1 MSKDS
6 EAKKLFSPDLSL
18 TLDQQDLLRTA
29 LSSNRPSATVGL
41 IPNASV
47 RVFNS
52 AKPSVN
58 RSNNIP
64 KQAQRNPDSSTNV
77 SRMRKSPLQVSPRSG
92 APGKLDDSPLIDS
105 EYDDTN
111 FDWDSSGDALFGS
124 LPGNLE
130 GDDNDIHDKRKNPGG
145 EEDEEGS
152 GGKRQEG
159 EDKTAK
165 RPGRKPLTGGEPTT
179 VSHHQ
184 LG

>member
-18 TLDQQDLLRTA
+18 TPDQQDLLRTA
-29 LSSNRPSATVGL
+29 LSSNRPSATVGVN
-41 IPNASV
+41 PNASV

-52 AKPSVN
+52 AKPSVD

-64 KQAQRNPDSSTNV
+64 KQAHQNLDSV
-77 SRMRKSPLQVSPRSG
+77 AGVPQVQKPPLQISPRSG
-92 APGKLDDSPLIDS
+92 ALGKFDDSPLIDS
-105 EYDDTN
+105 EYDDAN
-111 FDWDSSGDALFGS
+111 FDWDNSGDALFGS
-124 LPGNLE
+124 FPGNLE

-152 GGKRQEG
+152 GSKRQEG
-159 EDKTAK
+159 EDKTVKKA
-165 RPGRKPLTGGEPTT
+165 GRKPLTGGEPTT

-184 LG
+184 LE